1 MTAAPAAAELDSR
14 SAAAV
19 TVRPVV
25 LADLPALETLLHA
38 LDTRSRYRR
47 WFSVATD
54 VHAAAVW
61 AADANGVDAVGLVAT
76 TVAGEIIGHAAF
88 ITMDTTRA
96 EICFEVDA
104 AWRHHGIAGRLL
116 AELARR
122 ATTRGLTTLVA
133 EVLAENADMLAVL
146 REHGPCREQPAD
158 GVIEVQLTIP
168 AVATTSG

>member
-1 MTAAPAAAELDSR
+1 MTTAP
-14 SAAAV
+14 SAGEATSTLATAV

-25 LADLPALETLLHA
+25 ARDLPALEKLLHA
-38 LDTRSRYRR
+38 LDARSRYRR

-61 AADANGVDAVGLVAT
+61 AADADGIEAVGLVAT
-76 TVAGEIIGHAAF
+76 TVDEEIIGHAAF

-96 EICFEVDA
+96 EVCFEVDA

-122 ATTRGLTTLVA
+122 ARARGLTTLVA

-146 REHGPCREQPAD
+146 HEHGPCREQLSG
-158 GVIEVQLTIP
+158 GVIELQLTIL
-168 AVATTSG
+168 